1 MRQVAAS
8 ADTAKEVKIF
18 GLSPFLIDR
27 YRTISRD
34 SYSASRRLALRRAVW
49 GSGFAA
55 LGTITY
61 YAAYAYIA

>member
-34 SYSASRRLALRRAVW
+34 TYSASRRFG
-49 GSGFAA
+49 GSFAS
-55 LGTITY
+55 
-61 YAAYAYIA
+61 